1 MPLLFTVAGITL
13 TVLIVNRMSE
23 LLFAAKPGYNLLPVV
38 PGPTPSDARTILLV
52 VFPVY
57 MIEFFILTVPLASLM
72 LVANKLVKST
82 AYTQSIM
89 KMGVKFGGYRIIRRA
104 VVPAMFAL
112 SSGDLV
118 LSLINNWPFQ
128 QDFSITGV
136 FATNVFDPLLSLL
149 SSLVVLPVVLAI
161 FMPTWAMD
169 DGGIVSHLKPKQL
182 ENRRPPDTEGVG
194 RWYNSYISGFA
205 LLAFPLTMVYRYF
218 YRPFFIMAVPVNN
231 SSVGLSI
238 FATIGLPLLV
248 MSFVL
253 PVIVL
258 NELSLNWTTNI
269 VRRVA
274 RRLGAQEVQLE
285 RVVPVQSE
293 QTPQ

>member
-1 MPLLFTVAGITL
+1 
-13 TVLIVNRMSE
+13 
-23 LLFAAKPGYNLLPVV
+23 
-38 PGPTPSDARTILLV
+38 
-52 VFPVY
+52 
-57 MIEFFILTVPLASLM
+57 
-72 LVANKLVKST
+72 
-82 AYTQSIM
+82 
-89 KMGVKFGGYRIIRRA
+89 
-104 VVPAMFAL
+104 MFAL

-118 LSLINNWPFQ
+118 LSLVDNWPFQ
-128 QDFSITGV
+128 KDLTITGV
-136 FATNVFDPLLSLL
+136 FAANVLAPLLSLL
-149 SSLVVLPVVLAI
+149 SSLVALPIVLAI
-161 FMPTWAMD
+161 FMPTWALD
-169 DGGIVSHLKPKQL
+169 DSGIVSHLKPKQL

-218 YRPFFIMAVPVNN
+218 YLPFFVIAVPVDNYH
-231 SSVGLSI
+231 VGLSL
-238 FATIGLPLLV
+238 FTTIGLPLLV

-253 PVIVL
+253 IVVVL

-285 RVVPVQSE
+285 RVAPVQSE